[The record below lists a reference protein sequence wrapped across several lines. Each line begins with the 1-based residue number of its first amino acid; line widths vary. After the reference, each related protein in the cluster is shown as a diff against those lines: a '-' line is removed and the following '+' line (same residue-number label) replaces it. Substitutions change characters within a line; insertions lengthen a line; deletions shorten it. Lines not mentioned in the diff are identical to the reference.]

1 MIEDEYSKFLHK
13 IKKGIDKLDDSDFDS
28 MDENLKKQVNHV
40 KEIVDELD
48 TELKN
53 EESTDQEA
61 S

>member
-1 MIEDEYSKFLHK
+1 MIEDEYAKFLHK